1 MAPPAHPGRGTARF
15 ARARRARTALAAL
28 IVLVALAVAGAP
40 GGASADPGSVSA
52 AAAAAEPSPTR
63 SPYPSAA
70 THPLAAPAATAPA
83 PAPAPKPRPVDPYEA
98 VRAAGRRITAGADG
112 FASFT
117 LLDRHNGRRIG
128 DPRSTE
134 RTFSEST
141 IKVWLA
147 ADLLATRAAAGVP
160 LTPYETARMTA
171 MIRLSDDNAAEVIWR
186 WLGADDSIEDMIE
199 ICRLQD
205 TAVYPGWWSKTEI
218 SARDLARL
226 GDCIVP
232 GKNKFLSPAAGA
244 PLLALMRSVD
254 PTNAFGIQQANPA
267 GPGVRI
273 AVKNGWTEHGSS
285 DGTVWNVN
293 CLGIWGT
300 DNRWVLAV
308 TTRFPD
314 ARGLDYGAG
323 LCRRI
328 TRAVLP
334 LTNPVRPSNEE
345 SRVSVM
351 RINIT

>member
-1 MAPPAHPGRGTARF
+1 MAPPARSGRSSARF
-15 ARARRARTALAAL
+15 ARARRTVTALAAL
-28 IVLVALAVAGAP
+28 VVLVALAVAGTP
-40 GGASADPGSVSA
+40 GGASEDPATVPEA
-52 AAAAAEPSPTR
+52 APAAEPSPTPTP
-63 SPYPSAA
+63 SPTPAASAA
-70 THPLAAPAATAPA
+70 TDALAAPAATT
-83 PAPAPKPRPVDPYEA
+83 PAPKPRPVDPYKA
-98 VRAAGRRITAGADG
+98 VQTAAQRITAGADG

-117 LLDRHNGRRIG
+117 LLDRRNGRRIG
-128 DPRSTE
+128 DPRST
-134 RTFSEST
+134 RPMFSEST
-141 IKVWLA
+141 IKAWLA
-147 ADLLATRAAAGVP
+147 ADLLATRAAAGAQ

-186 WLGADDSIEDMIE
+186 WLGGDDSIEDMIE

-205 TAVYPGWWSKTEI
+205 TTVYPGWWSKTEI

-232 GKNKFLSPAAGA
+232 GKNKFLSPAVGA

-273 AVKNGWTEHGSS
+273 AVKNGWTEHGSAE
-285 DGTVWNVN
+285 GTVWNVN

-308 TTRFPD
+308 TTRFP
-314 ARGLDYGAG
+314 ATNGLDYGAG
-323 LCRRI
+323 LCRQI

-334 LTNPVRPSNEE
+334 LTHPVRPSN
-345 SRVSVM
+345 
-351 RINIT
+351 